1 MYLRSFLLAAL
12 LGLAFSAGAHAAPK
26 LDPAGVWLVED
37 ATARVRIEHCGLPA
51 DKICG
56 YLVWAKDPGQGADAL
71 DTKNPDPKKQGR
83 PVVGA
88 QLILGLSPEDEDYA
102 GSLYNA
108 ENGKMYDVKVWR
120 TDATHLTLKGCV
132 MKILCQSQAWT
143 KVDDVAPGQLN
154 GPTDGV
160 NGPRADAEWAS
171 APVKVSAMH
180 KTKH

>member
-1 MYLRSFLLAAL
+1 MNLQFLPLAAL
-12 LGLAFSAGAHAAPK
+12 LGVASFAGSHAAPK

-37 ATARVRIEHCGLPA
+37 ATARVRIEHCGQPA

-56 YLVWAKDPGQGADAL
+56 YLVWAKDPGQGVDAL

-88 QLILGLSPEDEDYA
+88 QLILGLAPEEEDHA

-120 TDATHLTLKGCV
+120 TDATHLILKGCV
-132 MKILCQSQAWT
+132 MKYLCQSQTCT
-143 KVDDVAPGQLN
+143 KVDDVAPGQLD

-160 NGPRADAEWAS
+160 DGPRADAEWAS
-171 APVKVSAMH
+171 APIKVSSAH
-180 KTKH
+180 KMKH